1 MQVTALVAGFT
12 DSRSSAAWK
21 GKKDRPGCSSR
32 AARSEAIASSFG
44 AHIQIAWVFPT
55 IAKSQHL
62 QYIYIYW
69 ANYNDLTATSLESW
83 IIRGIIPKWP
93 YFRLV
98 NYCNLPSIYIDMSY
112 TLVSHNLTT
121 IIDIYRPSYIA
132 FHFTPPR
139 SISVWSDGKL
149 PSCIR
154 ISPKIWVNLRHLGV
168 HSFYE
173 MESPCL
179 VWRRYF
185 EHITLE
191 ILERCLGEFEE
202 LLHFKCL
209 PSKKENDGPLWLSSV
224 QQGKTPNEA
233 FVGTFWKWWRVGSEQ
248 LMGYLLVDTGSTWL
262 HAINIYQS
270 VLRQYFPYDAGHGSS
285 LCFKCH
291 QYASGIST
299 HHQPRHEVPQD
310 DDIHCGAVRGN
321 RGKPGCAKDV

>member
-1 MQVTALVAGFT
+1 MFT
-12 DSRSSAAWK
+12 
-21 GKKDRPGCSSR
+21 G
-32 AARSEAIASSFG
+32 
-44 AHIQIAWVFPT
+44 
-55 IAKSQHL
+55 
-62 QYIYIYW
+62 
-69 ANYNDLTATSLESW
+69 
-83 IIRGIIPKWP
+83 IRGIMQMSLNEEQMLSVITRCGSHGALQCSTMIVVGFK
-93 YFRLV
+93 FRYACGPMDLQ
-98 NYCNLPSIYIDMSY
+98 YIYIDMSY
-112 TLVSHNLTT
+112 TLVSHNLT
-121 IIDIYRPSYIA
+121 IIMDIYRPSYIA
-132 FHFTPPR
+132 FHFTPPC

-168 HSFYE
+168 HSFLE

-209 PSKKENDGPLWLSSV
+209 PSKKGNDGPLWLSSV
-224 QQGKTPNEA
+224 QQGKTPNGA

-321 RGKPGCAKDV
+321 RGKPGCAKDVQKWLVAVQPIHALLWKMFKLKIR